1 MKWTSRPVK
10 GFTLIELLVVIA
22 IIAIL
27 AGLLLPALAKAKAR
41 AQRIS
46 CTSNLKQIGLA
57 HRMYANDHGEKFTYH
72 IPDEPCADGA
82 ADATSPACTLGA
94 FPGYVM
100 NQLIIFRSLSNELN
114 NPKPLN
120 CPSDTRSRAVTFQI
134 NLPGALGANSQT
146 DVTQI
151 SYFSGLDADETRP
164 QTLLTGDRNITG
176 VAAGTNQRRT
186 WTSPIPMLNNY
197 TLGPA
202 AIPTWDKGLHQNQGN
217 IGLSDGSAH
226 QVTDLLLQKSMIS
239 SLQSGA
245 YPNGNTAEMHWQFP

>member
-1 MKWTSRPVK
+1 MKWISRPVK

-46 CTSNLKQIGLA
+46 CTSNLKQVGLA

-72 IPDEPCADGA
+72 IEKEPIADGA
-82 ADATSPACTLGA
+82 KLPGGA
-94 FPGYVM
+94 PFPNYVD
-100 NQLIIFRSLSNELN
+100 NQLIIHRSLSNELN

-120 CPSDTRSRAVTFQI
+120 CPSDNRSRAVSFQI
-134 NLPGALGANSQT
+134 NLNGALGQNSQT
-146 DVTQI
+146 DGTQI

-164 QTLLTGDRNITG
+164 QTILSGDRNITG
-176 VAAGTNQRRT
+176 VTAGTTGGANQRRT
-186 WTSPIPMLNNY
+186 WTAPIPMPNGYNLANR
-197 TLGPA
+197 
-202 AIPTWDKGLHQNQGN
+202 PTWDKGLHQNQGN

-226 QVTDLLLQKSMIS
+226 QVTDLLLEKSLIS

-245 YPNGNTAEMHWQFP
+245 YPNGANAEVHWQFP